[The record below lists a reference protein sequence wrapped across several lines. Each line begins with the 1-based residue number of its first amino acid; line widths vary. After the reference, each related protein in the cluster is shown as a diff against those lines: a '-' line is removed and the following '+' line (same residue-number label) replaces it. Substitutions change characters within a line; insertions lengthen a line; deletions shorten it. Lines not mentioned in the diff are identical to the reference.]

1 MTLQARILEWVA
13 MPSSRDLSDLGAGPA
28 SLMSPAL
35 AGVIVLVIYPG
46 DIAVS
51 QTLVQVNKRRSGF
64 PWASQAWGV
73 EVEGGFLAP
82 QSEAALPG
90 QEAAVIRGTARS
102 QASDRERSTT

>member
-1 MTLQARILEWVA
+1 M
-13 MPSSRDLSDLGAGPA
+13 SSSIPLKES
-28 SLMSPAL
+28 
-35 AGVIVLVIYPG
+35 ITG

-102 QASDRERSTT
+102 QASDKGPQLDCGL